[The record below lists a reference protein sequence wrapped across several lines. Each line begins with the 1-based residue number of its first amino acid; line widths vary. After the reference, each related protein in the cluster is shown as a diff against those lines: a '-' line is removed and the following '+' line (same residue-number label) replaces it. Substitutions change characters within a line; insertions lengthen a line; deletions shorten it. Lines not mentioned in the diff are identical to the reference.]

1 MKLTMHRTIYILT
14 YIYIFFSVFEFYIN
28 ATIGHISRYFM
39 LLYTLVLVISFIFYG
54 GIRRVKNLQLLYIC
68 WMIYALMTVS
78 WSSNIYIFR
87 VYAFTFITMTIV
99 LVCMLSFSFKTE
111 EMKRIIFFYQI
122 CSLIL
127 CVLGVFFSKPLLD
140 DYTNNIRYVLYIG
153 GQRAD
158 PNYLLAL
165 YVISFQIGLYKF
177 LNETKLKAFN
187 AISVLISAYVILY
200 TGSRSGIV
208 IIFVSVL
215 IIAWER
221 IKRVSFIQII
231 GIIIGAGV
239 LFFVA
244 YIIAYRFIPEATLN
258 RVFGI
263 GSLSFSDSTGRLD
276 SWTVRFGMWNNPLYW
291 IFGMGFGSNTAH
303 STLLSFVLEFGILG
317 FLLYFIPTF
326 SIAKR
331 CISDKNS
338 LAIALFCGGMIQ
350 AFLCP
355 ATNMRF
361 FWNAMIIP
369 VLILNSYNSNKT
381 VKKHEV
387 LR

>member
-1 MKLTMHRTIYILT
+1 MRLSLHRSIYILT
-14 YIYIFFSVFEFYIN
+14 FVYIFFSVFEFYIN
-28 ATIGHISRYFM
+28 ATIGHIPRYFM
-39 LLYTLVLVISFIFYG
+39 LLYTLILLIWFTFNGS
-54 GIRRVKNLQLLYIC
+54 IRRVKYIQVLYIC
-68 WMIYALMTVS
+68 WMLYAIMTVS

-87 VYAFTFITMTIV
+87 VYAFTFITMTLV
-99 LVCMLSFSFKTE
+99 LVCMLGYSFKTE

-122 CSLIL
+122 CSLVL
-127 CVLGVFFSKPLLD
+127 CILGVFFSKPLLD

-165 YVISFQIGLYKF
+165 YVICFQIGLYKF
-177 LNETKLKAFN
+177 LNETKLKVFN

-200 TGSRSGIV
+200 TGSRSGIL

-221 IKRVSFIQII
+221 IKSVSFLQII

-239 LFFVA
+239 LIFVA
-244 YIIAYRFIPEATLN
+244 YFIAYRFIPEATLN

-276 SWTVRFGMWNNPLYW
+276 SWTVRFGMWNSPLYW

-303 STLLSFVLEFGILG
+303 STLLSFVLEFGIFG
-317 FLLYFIPTF
+317 ALLYFIPTF

-331 CISDKNS
+331 CFNEKNS

>member
-1 MKLTMHRTIYILT
+1 MKLTLHRSIYILT

-39 LLYTLVLVISFIFYG
+39 LIYTLVLLIWFVFNGSIKK
-54 GIRRVKNLQLLYIC
+54 VKYIQLLYIC
-68 WMIYALMTVS
+68 WMIYAVMTVS
-78 WSSNIYIFR
+78 WSRNIYIFK
-87 VYAFTFITMTIV
+87 VYSFTFITMTIA
-99 LVCMLSFSFKTE
+99 LVCMLSISFKIE
-111 EMKRIIFFYQI
+111 EMNRLIVFYQI

-140 DYTNNIRYVLYIG
+140 DFTNNIRYVLYIG

-165 YVISFQIGLYKF
+165 YVICFQIGLYKF
-177 LNETKLKAFN
+177 LNENNLKVFN
-187 AISVLISAYVILY
+187 AIAVLVSAYVILY

-221 IKRVSFIQII
+221 IKSVSLLQIF
-231 GIIIGAGV
+231 GIIIGSGI
-239 LFFVA
+239 LIILA
-244 YIIAYRFIPEATLN
+244 YLIAYKFIPQATLN
-258 RVFGI
+258 RVLGI
-263 GSLSFSDSTGRLD
+263 GSLRFSDSTGRLD
-276 SWTVRFGMWNNPLYW
+276 SWKNRFGMWNTLSYW

-317 FLLYFIPTF
+317 SLLYFIPTF

-331 CISDKNS
+331 CIKDKNA
-338 LAIALFCGGMIQ
+338 LAFALFCGGMIQ

-369 VLILNSYNSNKT
+369 VIMLNSFTFNKS